1 MSNYRKTMGQA
12 IEEMYPINE
21 DNMDL
26 MRKAAGGAMQK
37 IKMKDGK
44 LQMDSF
50 TASAIMKVY
59 DKVNP
64 ANQKKMATMIN
75 KGTKDGMMKLQDFA
89 MKQVKSENDP
99 EIEEDVDLDEADDF
113 KPHMMYDPKTGKGY
127 KADTMDDHLRMK
139 KMGYTHDAPKTEE
152 VELDE
157 AKYTRK
163 LMKDKSV
170 VDYVKSQQARN
181 RKKEQG
187 YEHGANWVELAAKT
201 VGMEKMSLSKR
212 KAFDWESEYEA
223 VAKKL
228 GEEVDLDEG
237 KLGDQWQKG
246 AKSVK
251 SGSFELVRGKS
262 GVHDIMKSGKKI
274 GTFSYDDEG
283 DNFVANMKGERG
295 QLVGNDIDTLISN
308 FKEEVD
314 LDEVDRSTYDDR
326 IKKFTGMLKDAEKE
340 KPLDKEWISILKG
353 HIKKTNAAQ
362 RRLLGMSEDVGLDEG
377 KMKDLLIKAQELMG
391 PSKNRKEGIQ
401 MVAKGLKVSEKEA
414 TKLVDEVI
422 KMKMNEEVDLDESNK
437 LPDMRNALMQVRTGE
452 VDLDEA
458 QDGGDFKPH
467 MMYDPK
473 TGKGYKAD
481 TMDDHLRMK
490 KMGYNHDA
498 PKTEEVGLDEESLD
512 DFQDF
517 ARSYGGGDEIY
528 VVTQG
533 KDSNSQ
539 KVIGI
544 EKDPNKAKKIRD
556 GAKGFK
562 ARIYGQMK
570 SQQKVL
576 KLKIGDPVSFE
587 DSKNKLSF
595 IEEVDL
601 DEGKMSQLHQY
612 IKDKKSAE
620 EIAKLMKVDVKT
632 IKTLMSSNNPED
644 VEESAASDARRA
656 MAKDKDFSR
665 KDSADDD
672 DDATDDDVKGA
683 SKNIIM
689 QMRKAQ
695 SLNGRFPVEF
705 ADKKKVKIP
714 AKMAIAVQQK
724 YNAMKKPADK
734 EKFQAKIGKSYKDM
748 LSALKEELQPKKE
761 SILERMNRKIKENKD
776 G

>member
-99 EIEEDVDLDEADDF
+99 EIEEEVDLDE
-113 KPHMMYDPKTGKGY
+113 GKMKDLLI
-127 KADTMDDHLRMK
+127 KAQELMGPSKNRKEGIQMVAKGLKVSEKEATKLVDEVIKMK
-139 KMGYTHDAPKTEE
+139 MNEE
-152 VELDE
+152 VDLDE
-157 AKYTRK
+157 VDRSTYDDRIKKFTGM
-163 LMKDKSV
+163 LKDAEKEKPLDKKWISMLKDRIKSTNA
-170 VDYVKSQQARN
+170 DQR
-181 RKKEQG
+181 R
-187 YEHGANWVELAAKT
+187 LL
-201 VGMEKMSLSKR
+201 GMS
-212 KAFDWESEYEA
+212 
-223 VAKKL
+223 
-228 GEEVDLDEG
+228 EEVDLDEG

-314 LDEVDRSTYDDR
+314 LDE
-326 IKKFTGMLKDAEKE
+326 
-340 KPLDKEWISILKG
+340 
-353 HIKKTNAAQ
+353 
-362 RRLLGMSEDVGLDEG
+362 
-377 KMKDLLIKAQELMG
+377 
-391 PSKNRKEGIQ
+391 
-401 MVAKGLKVSEKEA
+401 
-414 TKLVDEVI
+414 
-422 KMKMNEEVDLDESNK
+422 
-437 LPDMRNALMQVRTGE
+437 
-452 VDLDEA
+452 
-458 QDGGDFKPH
+458 
-467 MMYDPK
+467 
-473 TGKGYKAD
+473 
-481 TMDDHLRMK
+481 
-490 KMGYNHDA
+490 
-498 PKTEEVGLDEESLD
+498 
-512 DFQDF
+512 
-517 ARSYGGGDEIY
+517 
-528 VVTQG
+528 
-533 KDSNSQ
+533 
-539 KVIGI
+539 
-544 EKDPNKAKKIRD
+544 
-556 GAKGFK
+556 
-562 ARIYGQMK
+562 
-570 SQQKVL
+570 
-576 KLKIGDPVSFE
+576 
-587 DSKNKLSF
+587 
-595 IEEVDL
+595 
-601 DEGKMSQLHQY
+601 GKMSQLHQY

-656 MAKDKDFSR
+656 MSKDKDFSR

-672 DDATDDDVKGA
+672 TDASADDVKGA
-683 SKNIIM
+683 SKNIMM

-695 SLNGRFPVEF
+695 SLNGRFAVEF
-705 ADKKKVKIP
+705 GDGKKVKIP

-724 YNAMKKPADK
+724 YNAQKRPAEK

-748 LSALKEELQPKKE
+748 LSALKEELQPQKE